1 MKKTIIISLLSVC
14 VSCATY
20 EMSPVSLKN
29 QLENSSMVEKKISL
43 NALPI
48 FFNSSYNALQLD
60 SLEVFDKK
68 GNKIYLHNSPSI
80 EICVIDFKGEKFT
93 MYFDTVVIENDT
105 LIGSRSQFMPNI
117 KHRVPFNTLSKIFI

>member
-1 MKKTIIISLLSVC
+1 MVIISLLLVC

-20 EMSPVSLKN
+20 EMSPLSLKN

-43 NALPI
+43 NASPF
-48 FFNSSYNALQLD
+48 FFNSSYNTLQLD

-68 GNKIYLHNSPSI
+68 GNKIYLSNSPSI
-80 EICVIDFKGEKFT
+80 EMRVIDFKGEKFT

-105 LIGSRSQFMPNI
+105 
-117 KHRVPFNTLSKIFI
+117 